1 MNHLLRRAVVAAG
14 FTAFAVLPVC
24 AATSAASS
32 AASFASQSPSTYEL
46 SAAAGFSLP
55 SLSSPL
61 LRSSYGI
68 AAPSF
73 ASSTLLSP
81 NFSLDAGRNLDIAAR
96 FDNYDGGPSPLLS
109 AVTAPYLG
117 LANGGRYV
125 GFTYAPSSE
134 LRLRLGSSFNSDGID
149 NLSVDPFSANG
160 DLPLSY
166 HASITQSL
174 VAAASWDF
182 SAATGFDVTAI
193 SSSRS
198 GAPLGFD
205 TNLPDRSST
214 NAIGVA
220 AHVGLGGGWV
230 TKLAYSEGL
239 SQLDLRS
246 GQASS
251 EEQSYAIAIAKRG
264 LFGDDA
270 MGFAFSRPAPGLVS
284 SFDALT
290 NSGDL
295 PPMVI
300 AHGGEAALR
309 PQAPE
314 NDFQLGYVTNFL
326 DGALALQAN
335 ASYQT
340 NYQGQPGATAVSVL
354 SRAKIRF

>member
-1 MNHLLRRAVVAAG
+1 MNHLLRRAVAAAG
-14 FTAFAVLPVC
+14 FIAFAMSPVC
-24 AATSAASS
+24 AAAPVASS
-32 AASFASQSPSTYEL
+32 AASFASQSPSAYEL
-46 SAAAGFSLP
+46 SAASGFSLP

-61 LRSSYGI
+61 LRSSDGI

-73 ASSTLLSP
+73 ASSSLLAS

-125 GFTYAPSSE
+125 GFTYAPSSQ
-134 LRLRLGSSFNSDGID
+134 LRLRLGSSVNSDGMDSYSI
-149 NLSVDPFSANG
+149 DPFSANG

-174 VAAASWDF
+174 IAGASFDLSD
-182 SAATGFDVTAI
+182 SAGIGVTAI
-193 SSSRS
+193 SSSRN

-205 TNLPDRSST
+205 ASLPERSST
-214 NAIGVA
+214 NAIGVS
-220 AHVGLGGGWV
+220 AHLGLGGGWV

-251 EEQSYAIAIAKRG
+251 DEQSYAIAIAKRG

-270 MGFAFSRPAPGLVS
+270 MGFAFSRPAPGLIS

-290 NSGDL
+290 SSGDL

-300 AHGGEAALR
+300 AHADALR

-314 NDFQLGYVTNFL
+314 TDFQLGYVTNFL

-340 NYQGQPGATAVSVL
+340 NFQGQPGATAVSVL